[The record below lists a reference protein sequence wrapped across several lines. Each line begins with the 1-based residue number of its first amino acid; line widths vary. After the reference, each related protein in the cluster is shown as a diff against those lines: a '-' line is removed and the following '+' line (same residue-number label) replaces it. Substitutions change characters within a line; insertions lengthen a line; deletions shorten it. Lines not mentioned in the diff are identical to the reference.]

1 MSRYHQFDRSQIRLQ
16 PLDSR
21 AHNLGLKHILPLEKK
36 SPDRPEYEEL
46 ALRIISAKKKSA
58 ANILMMGGHVIR
70 SGVQRYIID
79 LMEKGYLSC
88 IAMNGAGMI
97 HDFEFAMIGA
107 TTECVE
113 RYIRHGEFGLWQE
126 TGRINDIAVQA
137 YRNKLGIG
145 EAMGR
150 EIMESQDYP
159 NKDISI
165 LGAGHRLNIPV
176 TVHVGVGQDII
187 HQFPNCSGEAYGAA
201 SYSDFLIYVKM
212 LEALEHG
219 VIMNFGSAVMAP
231 EVYLKGLAMV
241 RNVAAQAGE
250 YISSFTTLVCDLVDL
265 PKDYRTEAQS
275 GDSRYFFRPWKT
287 MLVRTVA
294 DGGESFYIKAP
305 HADSIPMLW
314 SAINR

>member
-1 MSRYHQFDRSQIRLQ
+1 MSRYKVFDRSQIRLQ
-16 PLDSR
+16 PLDIR
-21 AHNLGLKHILPLEKK
+21 VNNIGLEHILPLDKVV
-36 SPDRPEYEEL
+36 PDRPEYKAL
-46 ALRIISAKKKSA
+46 ALRIGRAKQNGA

-79 LMEKGYLSC
+79 LMEKDYISC

-107 TTECVE
+107 TTESVA
-113 RYIRHGEFGLWQE
+113 RYIQKGEFGLWHE
-126 TGRINDIAVQA
+126 TGRINDVAVHA
-137 YRNKLGIG
+137 HNFGLGLG
-145 EAMGR
+145 EAVGQ
-150 EIMESQDYP
+150 EIMDGRDYQ

-165 LGAGHRLNIPV
+165 LGAGYRLGIPV
-176 TVHVGVGQDII
+176 TVHVGIGQDIV

-201 SYSDFLIYVKM
+201 SYRDFLIYVKS
-212 LEALEHG
+212 LESLEHG

-241 RNVAAQAGE
+241 RNAASQRGE
-250 YISSFTTLVCDLVDL
+250 KISRFSTLVCDLVEL
-265 PKDYRTEAQS
+265 PEDYKTEA
-275 GDSRYFFRPWKT
+275 GNEDPRYFFRPWKT

-294 DGGESFYIKAP
+294 DGGESFYIKAL